1 MHCSL
6 RLEDWQDMIKEVVNS
21 LPEMQHK
28 GFWNLNEMSPIG
40 VILDC
45 YQHSV
50 NLEDLPQTA
59 REHVINEQDDGKRAA
74 KLCLNHDKALRIT
87 ISEQEK
93 ERGVKR
99 AA

>member
-1 MHCSL
+1 MT
-6 RLEDWQDMIKEVVNS
+6 
-21 LPEMQHK
+21 
-28 GFWNLNEMSPIG
+28 PIG
-40 VILDC
+40 VVLDC

-50 NLEDLPQTA
+50 NLEDLAETA
-59 REHVINEQDDGKRAA
+59 REHVMNEQDDGKRAA
-74 KLCLNHDKALRIT
+74 EVCLNHDKALRIA